1 MHSKSSNSAFY
12 PGVGRQNNVDQGLAA
27 CYFEEELYENL
38 QSSGVL
44 ILIFLAKFIWMVA
57 KFALRDWM
65 VHIESC

>member
-12 PGVGRQNNVDQGLAA
+12 PGMGRQNIEDQGLAA
-27 CYFEEELYENL
+27 CYFEEELSEKL

-44 ILIFLAKFIWMVA
+44 ILIFLAEFIWMVA
-57 KFALRDWM
+57 KFALRDWI